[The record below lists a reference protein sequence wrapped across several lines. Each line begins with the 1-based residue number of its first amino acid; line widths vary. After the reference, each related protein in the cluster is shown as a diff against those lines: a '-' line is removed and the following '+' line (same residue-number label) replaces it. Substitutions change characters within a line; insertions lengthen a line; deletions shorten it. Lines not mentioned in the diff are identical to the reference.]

1 MVERKKWQGT
11 RRAISRI
18 VRRKIKLTE
27 NSEAIDRLTND
38 SIINALNDGRPT
50 AYIDELRALPMP
62 INFYLIN

>member
-50 AYIDELRALPMP
+50 T
-62 INFYLIN
+62 